1 MSATQATQGYGCM
14 GLSAFYSSAKDV
26 TPEKAKAIIHHVVGK
41 GVTMLNTATFY
52 GPLNEP
58 GFGANLRLLRGA
70 LDGIPRSQVHLM
82 VKIGMDT
89 RCPVEKTGS
98 SWVMRGSPAS
108 LMADVDY
115 ALEQLGVEYIDTIV
129 LCRVPKDVSIEEA
142 VGGMVEVVKS
152 GKARNIGVSEASAA
166 TIRRAH
172 AVHPL
177 YCIEQEWSL
186 WARDIEAEI
195 VPACRELGIKIIAYS
210 PLGRGFLTG
219 AIRGRDDALLE
230 GVDFRKMLPK
240 FAEENIA
247 ANLALVDAAQTIA
260 LRRNITPGQ
269 LALAWLHAQGPDV
282 VPIPGTSSCTHF
294 DENLAATGVLLS
306 AAEMAEIDEIFKPSA
321 SPGQRYA
328 GNHNTFHEN

>member
-1 MSATQATQGYGCM
+1 
-14 GLSAFYSSAKDV
+14 
-26 TPEKAKAIIHHVVGK
+26 
-41 GVTMLNTATFY
+41 
-52 GPLNEP
+52 
-58 GFGANLRLLRGA
+58 
-70 LDGIPRSQVHLM
+70 
-82 VKIGMDT
+82 MDT

-240 FAEENIA
+240 FAEENI
-247 ANLALVDAAQTIA
+247 
-260 LRRNITPGQ
+260 GE
-269 LALAWLHAQGPDV
+269 WG
-282 VPIPGTSSCTHF
+282 C
-294 DENLAATGVLLS
+294 
-306 AAEMAEIDEIFKPSA
+306 
-321 SPGQRYA
+321 
-328 GNHNTFHEN
+328 

>member
-1 MSATQATQGYGCM
+1 
-14 GLSAFYSSAKDV
+14 
-26 TPEKAKAIIHHVVGK
+26 
-41 GVTMLNTATFY
+41 
-52 GPLNEP
+52 
-58 GFGANLRLLRGA
+58 
-70 LDGIPRSQVHLM
+70 
-82 VKIGMDT
+82 
-89 RCPVEKTGS
+89 
-98 SWVMRGSPAS
+98 
-108 LMADVDY
+108 MADVDY